1 MRVNKFNEE
10 MKTVNYSD
18 LKNWNVDKLSQPKI
32 IIGNKEL
39 NIKLGSEVSKLL
51 EEYGLFIDV
60 NEGDWMKK
68 YQLLLPDET
77 NLIEY
82 RVSIGEKETW
92 EDFLDYNG
100 YEYDELSKKEK
111 KEIDKEFEKR
121 EVISDPPIE
130 FSVFLPNN
138 VENLEYAALADA
150 SVYLKLLSDSNLK
163 GIMHGHCDRNVFG
176 DETYG
181 VKAFLKLKK
190 IKINNDNIEDLLIV
204 ESRLYKD
211 SKAFTLFEDVL
222 EGNFKP
228 FFNDWLNLIK

>member
-1 MRVNKFNEE
+1 MKVNKFSEE

-18 LKNWNVDKLSQPKI
+18 LKNWSVDKLLQPKI

-39 NIKLGSEVSKLL
+39 NMKLGAEVSNLL

-60 NEGDWMKK
+60 NQRDWMKK

-82 RVSIGEKETW
+82 RVSIGQKETW
-92 EDFLDYNG
+92 EDFLDNNG
-100 YEYDELSKKEK
+100 YEYDELSDKEK
-111 KEIDKEFEKR
+111 IEIDNEFEKR

-138 VENLEYAALADA
+138 VEILEYAALADA

-163 GIMHGHCDRNVFG
+163 S
-176 DETYG
+176 
-181 VKAFLKLKK
+181 
-190 IKINNDNIEDLLIV
+190 IKMSARIN
-204 ESRLYKD
+204 
-211 SKAFTLFEDVL
+211 
-222 EGNFKP
+222 
-228 FFNDWLNLIK
+228 